1 MLVKDLIKQLEQFN
15 PEQKVIFS
23 CGIES
28 GRSISICRDGTVD
41 VFKDKDEG
49 VVVLHIDGEETDY
62 Q

>member
-23 CGIES
+23 CGIERNF

-41 VFKDKDEG
+41 VFKDKG

>member
-41 VFKDKDEG
+41 VFEDEG